1 MLTFTKII
9 LRETLEIPTPP
20 AFPEGTARKARTGT
34 PLAFLRRKRRCPTG
48 VDSGRESRTVAER
61 IIAELQLTSQAF
73 GDDELAH
80 RVGVGP
86 RQTVN

>member
-1 MLTFTKII
+1 M
-9 LRETLEIPTPP
+9 
-20 AFPEGTARKARTGT
+20 
-34 PLAFLRRKRRCPTG
+34 
-48 VDSGRESRTVAER
+48 DSGRESRTVAER